1 MPGAWRTAEG
11 SLPGLCCGLNVHDEG
26 GMRMVK
32 IGFIG
37 MGNMGN
43 AILNGLLKTHRPED
57 MIVFSGPSG

>member
-1 MPGAWRTAEG
+1 
-11 SLPGLCCGLNVHDEG
+11 
-26 GMRMVK
+26 MVK

-57 MIVFSGPSG
+57 MIFSAAHQDKMEAVTARTKEQRMVS